1 MRGGEFQDMERQNTR
16 SEPGVSLALRSDL
29 HLLRKLWHFTM
40 GMAIVLIYTGTGM
53 SRATGATVL
62 GFFFLAF
69 FSIEMLRLR
78 NPRVNAVALRML
90 GALMRRGE
98 ESRLSGVPYYLA
110 AAIIAILIFPKS
122 IAVLALLFLA
132 CGDPAASLAGILYGD
147 RSIRFSNG
155 KSLIGTVAG
164 VAVCTLIAGA
174 LLGSMGLGLGTWLA
188 LSVLSGLAGGLAEMV
203 PLEIDDN
210 FTIPIVS
217 GFAVWLFFVAF
228 GIPVA

>member
-1 MRGGEFQDMERQNTR
+1 MTERPNTR
-16 SEPGVSLALRSDL
+16 TQAGVSLALRSDL

-110 AAIIAILIFPKS
+110 AAIIAVLVFPKTVT
-122 IAVLALLFLA
+122 ILALLFLA

-147 RSIRFSNG
+147 RSVRFSNG
-155 KSLIGTVAG
+155 KSLVGTAAG
-164 VAVCTLIAGA
+164 VLVCTLIAGA
-174 LLGSMGLGLGTWLA
+174 LLASLGLGFGTWLA
-188 LSVLSGLAGGLAEMV
+188 LSLLSGMAGGLAEMV

-210 FTIPIVS
+210 FTIPVVS
-217 GFAVWLFFVAF
+217 GFAVWLFFIVL
-228 GIPVA
+228 GVPVS